1 MSFIFLA
8 NFHFAYKITRVDFLR
23 CVTSERYKTNGGV
36 AQLVEQRTHKP
47 RVGGSNPSTAT
58 IQTTTITLPP

>member
-8 NFHFAYKITRVDFLR
+8 NFHFAYKITPVHFLR
-23 CVTSERYKTNGGV
+23 DVIQRRHKTNGGV

-47 RVGGSNPSTAT
+47 RVGVRILHRYHSNNN
-58 IQTTTITLPP
+58 Q